1 MDSSPLHCF
10 KASQGSRSAALA
22 NSSAKDFSSW
32 QKQHRHV
39 ANPSWEHA
47 RTSEN
52 TAFAFLSISKRS
64 NFETSYNMHFSCAT
78 HEHIQQPIQ
87 PVSRDVCICVWAAWP
102 SAPQTFEVNAA
113 CTAWASYNACSAWP
127 RRWFRVISGWRL
139 GAFLRTH
146 EVPRRFGSRR
156 QRPPKPGKRH
166 QDLKWPNA
174 YWAYYAFGQPS
185 MQPISRFFNFH
196 RFFYL

>member
-1 MDSSPLHCF
+1 MDSPPLHCF

-32 QKQHRHV
+32 QKRNRHV
-39 ANPSWEHA
+39 ANSACEHA

-52 TAFAFLSISKRS
+52 TAFAFLNISKCS
-64 NFETSYNMHFSCAT
+64 NFETSYTMHFTCAT

-113 CTAWASYNACSAWP
+113 CTAWASYNDGHFGWFRMISDDFG
-127 RRWFRVISGWRL
+127 WFRVERTRCLDDLDHGGSGLQSQGR
-139 GAFLRTH
+139 ATRT
-146 EVPRRFGSRR
+146 S
-156 QRPPKPGKRH
+156 
-166 QDLKWPNA
+166 N
-174 YWAYYAFGQPS
+174 GQ
-185 MQPISRFFNFH
+185 MHMLLANLQCNRYHPITIFIGFST
-196 RFFYL
+196 YSS

>member
-1 MDSSPLHCF
+1 MDSPPLHCF

-32 QKQHRHV
+32 QKRHRHV
-39 ANPSWEHA
+39 ANSACEHA

-52 TAFAFLSISKRS
+52 TAFAFLNISKCS
-64 NFETSYNMHFSCAT
+64 NFETSYTMHFTCAT

-113 CTAWASYNACSAWP
+113 CTAWASYNDGHFG
-127 RRWFRVISGWRL
+127 WFRMISDDFGLNAR
-139 GAFLRTH
+139 GASTIWITAAAASKARDA
-146 EVPRRFGSRR
+146 
-156 QRPPKPGKRH
+156 PPGPQMAKCICF
-166 QDLKWPNA
+166 WPTFNA
-174 YWAYYAFGQPS
+174 TDI
-185 MQPISRFFNFH
+185 ISDNNFH